1 MSTIFAIRGI
11 QPHLFKRSQ
20 AMRSINGQ
28 LTKRINDLPCSS
40 PPLQLEGRR
49 RAGLCGVTDQAAG
62 SASETSCASLV
73 SAQTSSRM
81 TFSVT
86 S

>member
-40 PPLQLEGRR
+40 HPCNWKAAAARD
-49 RAGLCGVTDQAAG
+49 RAA
-62 SASETSCASLV
+62 
-73 SAQTSSRM
+73 
-81 TFSVT
+81 
-86 S
+86 